1 MNKDYYFEPIFR
13 VKVLNSEEDVWMKVS
28 KKAKKLELM
37 EIKPQSS
44 REAIKRNLIAYLSR
58 QGIHVKPGKK

>member
-1 MNKDYYFEPIFR
+1 MNKDYYFEPISR
-13 VKVLNSEEDVWMKVS
+13 VKVLNSEEAVCMKEP

>member
-1 MNKDYYFEPIFR
+1 
-13 VKVLNSEEDVWMKVS
+13 MKVS